1 MCPFCTFVCKYWMQQ
16 MLCLDRVCPVFW
28 VDRANY
34 SGAPTNMNTADLHG
48 DMYFDMRTRAL
59 KLECGI
65 WKHHS
70 FWSQL
75 DCVNDE
81 VATPSNELAVTQIVL
96 GMCVLHNCK
105 KRQTSIIL
113 TRARARMCVDS
124 PHSYAQGYPLPLPAI
139 YNRSHLHT

>member
-1 MCPFCTFVCKYWMQQ
+1 MYAKNVMPCSIIFS
-16 MLCLDRVCPVFW
+16 RVCSVFGFE
-28 VDRANY
+28 RANY

-65 WKHHS
+65 WKNHS

-96 GMCVLHNCK
+96 GMCILHNLK
-105 KRQTSIIL
+105 SGIQAL
-113 TRARARMCVDS
+113 PPRAEKAYMCVGDC
-124 PHSYAQGYPLPLPAI
+124 PHRAHPYPMP
-139 YNRSHLHT
+139 